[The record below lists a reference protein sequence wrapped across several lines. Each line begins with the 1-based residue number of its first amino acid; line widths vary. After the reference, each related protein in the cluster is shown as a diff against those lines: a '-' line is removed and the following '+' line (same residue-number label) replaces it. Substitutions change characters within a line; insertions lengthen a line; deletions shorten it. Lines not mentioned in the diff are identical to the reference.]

1 MSGFILVSEF
11 KPCGDQPQAIE
22 KLTEGVKRGLRY
34 QTLIGV
40 TGSGK
45 TFTMANI
52 IANVQKPTLV
62 IAPNKTLAAQLYSEF
77 KEFFP
82 YNAVEYFVSYYD
94 YYQPEAYIPQTDT
107 YIEKD
112 ADINDRIDRLRHRA
126 TSALLS
132 RRDVIVVAS
141 VSCIYGL
148 GSPEDY
154 ENMVFRIGVGEE
166 FPRDLLL
173 RKLVK
178 LQYERNDYEFTRGK
192 FRVRGD
198 VVEIFPIGGE
208 TAIRVEYWGDT
219 VEKIVEFD
227 PVSGKKV
234 YSWDEVFIYPATH
247 YVAPAEKLERAM
259 ESIKK
264 ELEERVEDLK
274 VQGKFLEAKRLEAR
288 TMYDLELLRE
298 IGYCKGIEN
307 YSRHLDGRKPGE
319 PPYTLLDYFP
329 DDFLL
334 FIDESHLTI
343 PQIRAMYN
351 GDRARKDSLVEYGFR
366 LPSAY
371 DNRPLLF
378 EEFWERI
385 PQVIFVSATPAE
397 FEFSISEQVV
407 EQLVRPTGLLDP
419 EIEVHPTEGQIE
431 HLVSQIKEIVSHGE
445 RALVTTLTKRTAE
458 DLAEYLSN
466 LGVKVTYLHSEIET
480 FERTNI
486 LQDLRLGKFD
496 VLVGINLLR
505 EGLDLPEVSLIA
517 ILDADREGF
526 LRSERSLIQVMGRA
540 ARNVNGKVIMY
551 ADTIT
556 DSMRRAIEETERRRK
571 IQMEYNKANGIVPR
585 SIKKS
590 VKEVFQFVEAVKENQ
605 VDYKTM
611 SKKLSID
618 EIEDVIKEIEK
629 EMYEAAAELD
639 FERAAYLRNQ
649 IKDLKEE
656 LKRKTKL

>member
-22 KLTEGVKRGLRY
+22 KLTEGVKKGLRY

-264 ELEERVEDLK
+264 ELEERVEELK
-274 VQGKFLEAKRLEAR
+274 GQGKFLEAKRLEAR

-480 FERTNI
+480 FERTSI